1 MRAGRR
7 GTIHDPGVLPTLRLS
22 SLVADRFGPSPDFLP
37 DCLAVI
43 RPADQAD
50 KSTTPRR
57 PGPTSVKRLVASRGQ
72 FGAKATPHGNSPTW
86 IDLMTFCFATS
97 ITETSLETPFATTRY
112 FSSGVKSPCQ
122 TRCPTSRYF
131 ATLWVAPSTTATR
144 LAGPRSMNP
153 HLPSL
158 VRLMPT
164 GWISSARSP
173 GTSNR
178 TIVLIF
184 LLAGSM
190 IVNSPPTSEVTQSS
204 DPSDL

>member
-1 MRAGRR
+1 MRP
-7 GTIHDPGVLPTLRLS
+7 ILPR
-22 SLVADRFGPSPDFLP
+22 VERFGPSTDFLP

-43 RPADQAD
+43 RTADQE
-50 KSTTPRR
+50 KERTTPRR
-57 PGPTSVKRLVASRGQ
+57 LRVSARPRKPPAGSRDQ
-72 FGAKATPHGNSPTW
+72 FGAKATPQGSSDLW

-97 ITETSLETPFATTRY
+97 ITETSLDTPLATTRY

-131 ATLWVAPSTTATR
+131 ATLWVAPSTTATP

-184 LLAGSM
+184 LVAGSM

-204 DPSDL
+204 DRYAL